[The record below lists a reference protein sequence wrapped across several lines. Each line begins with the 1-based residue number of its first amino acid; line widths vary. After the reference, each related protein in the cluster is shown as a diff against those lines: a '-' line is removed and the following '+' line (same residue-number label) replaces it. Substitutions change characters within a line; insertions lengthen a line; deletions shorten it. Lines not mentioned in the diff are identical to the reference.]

1 MYNIANHYENI
12 YTFLKTIITDPRVV
26 YLHPFGSTQPENVE
40 MIRDDSLD
48 IDDVDAKA
56 DNLTFPGL
64 LPTDEEMCKR
74 YLALQSIRGPLFLF
88 YDQEPLD
95 LQYNYPL
102 FKYII
107 ENTRA
112 PYVLVSTERD
122 SYDKDMICRDLPFAE
137 VNYFFHIFAAA
148 DWFRGHEYLPGLVAP
163 AERQLT
169 KSYISFNRIT
179 SNKRLYRS
187 LLVNELY
194 KNDLLDHGYVSYSK
208 VCPDTNDSFDVSIRE
223 GIAEYPLGHALKEE
237 VIANIQ
243 QLPELRIDF
252 AEDEYIPNQS
262 MLLSPMRQLMESF
275 VFLVTETCYFQN
287 KTHLTEK
294 IFKPIVLKMP
304 FVLVGCAN
312 NLAYLRSYGFKTF
325 GDFWDES
332 YDTIFD
338 PMERLKAI
346 VKILKD
352 ISTMSVA
359 EQQAMLVKM
368 QPILDH
374 NYNLF
379 NDPAF
384 VRQEWD
390 HLKEQLRLMCRNYEF
405 RAPYTP
411 NPRLG
416 QAIPVDPI

>member
-1 MYNIANHYENI
+1 M
-12 YTFLKTIITDPRVV
+12 RVA
-26 YLHPFGSTQPENVE
+26 YLHPFGSTQPENIE

-48 IDDVDAKA
+48 IEDVDTKA
-56 DNLTFPGL
+56 TNLTFPGL
-64 LPTDEEMCKR
+64 LPDDEEMRDR

-88 YDQEPLD
+88 YDQEPVD
-95 LQYNYPL
+95 AKYNYPL
-102 FKYII
+102 FKHVMG
-107 ENTRA
+107 NTRA
-112 PYVLVSTERD
+112 PYVLVTTERD
-122 SYDKDMICRDLPFAE
+122 SYDRDIVCRDLPFAE

-163 AERQLT
+163 ADRQLKKT
-169 KSYISFNRIT
+169 YISFNRIT

-194 KNDLLDHGYVSYSK
+194 KNNLLEHGYISYSK
-208 VCPDTNDSFDVSIRE
+208 LCPDTNDSFDVSIRE
-223 GIAEYPLGHALKEE
+223 GIPEYPLSHALKEE
-237 VIANIQ
+237 IIANIQ

-294 IFKPIVLKMP
+294 IFKPIVLRMP
-304 FVLVGCAN
+304 FILVGCAN
-312 NLAYLRSYGFKTF
+312 NLEYLRSYGFKTF
-325 GDFWDES
+325 SDFWDES
-332 YDTIFD
+332 YDSESD
-338 PMERLKAI
+338 PIKRLDAI
-346 VKILKD
+346 VKILRD
-352 ISTMSVA
+352 ISNMTSA

-374 NYNLF
+374 NYRLF
-379 NDPAF
+379 NDPDF
-384 VRQEWD
+384 VRKEWD

-405 RAPYTP
+405 KAPYTP

>member
-1 MYNIANHYENI
+1 MYNLSNHYENI
-12 YTFLKTIITDPRVV
+12 YQYLRTIIADVRVA

-163 AERQLT
+163 AERQLK

-187 LLVNELY
+187 LLVNELH